1 MVQERTPI
9 DRLRDDVRLLGTI
22 LGQVLTE
29 QGGSS
34 LFDLVEGIRRLAIE
48 LRTAYSEEK
57 ERLLRA
63 TVESLDPGSALQV
76 VRAFTVYFHLINLA
90 EQNHRLRRLR
100 EQEQEISPA
109 PRRESVGA
117 AVAELT
123 SRGIPRE
130 RIREAFA
137 SLELR
142 PVFTAHPTE
151 VRRRAVLRHLQHIAE
166 CIAQLE
172 ETRLSPTDR
181 GRVLEAL
188 RAETTVLWQTDEV
201 RTLRPHPLEEVQ
213 TGLYYFAHS
222 VYRAVPILYRDLAE
236 ALEAHGIP
244 GPPPWPVLHFG
255 SWMGGDRDG
264 NPHVDAQTTAR
275 TLELHRSLILHCYR
289 EEAEAL
295 RDELTPSTRRVGIS
309 EALRASLEADLK
321 RFPELAEVQRRYP
334 DEPYRQKMG
343 CVAERLHRTYED
355 PRSPLAYR
363 DPEEL
368 LEDLRCVQHSLEA
381 HGGGRIARG
390 RLADFLARVQT
401 FGFHLAKLDLR
412 QESGVHGRLVAQILR
427 QAGVVEDYEGLPEG
441 EKVALLVQLLSGPL
455 LAPGHLV
462 IATEPERSTW
472 EVFQRLGDWQDR
484 YGPEACDAYIISLTA
499 GPSDVLEVLF
509 LAREAGLVGYDPEGR
524 ATSRL
529 DIVPL
534 FERIAELRACGQILE
549 TLLQFPCYRAQVRA
563 RGDLQE
569 IMLGYSDS
577 NKDGGY
583 LAAEWALY
591 RAQRVLP
598 GVCRRYGC
606 EVRLFHGRGGAIG
619 RGGGPAERAILAM
632 PPEALNGRLKL
643 TEQGEVLFARYANPL
658 IARRHLEQLLHALLR
673 AHLLGS
679 GTRDPERLERWEAVM
694 EELAEVALHAYRSL
708 VYETPG
714 FARYFFE
721 ATPIEEIG
729 RLHTASRPPS
739 RRDARRI
746 EDLRA
751 IPWVFSWT
759 QTRTNLPGWYG
770 LGSALAGFAD
780 RSPAH
785 LAELQEMYR
794 GWPFFRSVLDN
805 AQISLGTADLR
816 IARLYAENVTD
827 RRLGEEIFHRIR
839 AEYERS
845 VEAVLRITGQRRL
858 LDNAPTLQRLVALRN
873 PYVDP
878 MHYIQAHLLRSLR
891 QALESGDI
899 ERAEQWRWI
908 VLHAINGIA
917 AGIQTTG

>member
-1 MVQERTPI
+1 MTQERTPI
-9 DRLRDDVRLLGTI
+9 DRLRDDVRLLGTV

-29 QGGSS
+29 QGGPS
-34 LFDLVEGIRRLAIE
+34 LLELVEGIRQLAIR
-48 LRTAYSEEK
+48 LRTEYSEEGD
-57 ERLLRA
+57 RLLRA
-63 TVESLDPGSALQV
+63 TVESLDPESAFQV

-100 EQEQEISPA
+100 EQEREAYPA
-109 PRRESVGA
+109 PRQESLRA
-117 AVAELT
+117 AVAELAG
-123 SRGIPRE
+123 RGIPPE
-130 RIREAFA
+130 RIREAVGR
-137 SLELR
+137 LELY

-151 VRRRAVLRHLQHIAE
+151 VRRRAVLRHLQHIGE
-166 CIAQLE
+166 YIAQLDNSD
-172 ETRLSPTDR
+172 LPPTDR

-188 RAETTVLWQTDEV
+188 RAETTALWQTDEV
-201 RTLRPHPLEEVQ
+201 RTLRPQPLEEVQ
-213 TGLYYFAHS
+213 TGLYYFAQS

-236 ALEAHGIP
+236 ALEAHGVP
-244 GPPPWPVLHFG
+244 GPPPWPVVRFG

-264 NPHVDAQTTAR
+264 NPYVDAQTTAR
-275 TLELHRSLILHCYR
+275 TLELHRVLVLRRYL

-295 RDELTPSTRRVGIS
+295 RDELTSSTRRAEIS
-309 EALRASLEADLK
+309 GALRASLAADLA
-321 RFPELAEVQRRYP
+321 RFPELEEVVRRYP
-334 DEPYRQKMG
+334 HEPYRQKLS
-343 CVAERLHRTYED
+343 CVVERLRHTLED
-355 PRSPLAYR
+355 PQSPLAYSG
-363 DPEEL
+363 PEEL
-368 LEDLRCVQHSLEA
+368 LEDLQCVQRSLEA
-381 HGGGRIARG
+381 HGGVRIARA
-390 RLADFLARVQT
+390 RLLDFLVRVQT
-401 FGFHLAKLDLR
+401 FGFHLAKLDIR
-412 QESGVHGRLVAQILR
+412 QESGVHGRLVAHLLR
-427 QAGVVEDYEGLPEG
+427 RVGVTEDYEGLAEG
-441 EKVALLVQLLSGPL
+441 EKVALLVQLLSGPS
-455 LAPGHLV
+455 LATPHRE
-462 IATEPERSTW
+462 ISAEPERSTW
-472 EVFQRLGDWQDR
+472 EVFRRLPEWQAR
-484 YGPEACDAYIISLTA
+484 YGPEACGTYIISLTS

-509 LAREAGLVGYDPEGR
+509 LAREAGLVRYDSAGR

-534 FERIAELRACGQILE
+534 FERIAELRACGEILE
-549 TLLQFPCYRAQVRA
+549 ALLRLPCYRAHLHA

-591 RAQRVLP
+591 RAQKVIP
-598 GVCRRYGC
+598 EVCRRHGC

-673 AHLLGS
+673 AHGWS
-679 GTRDPERLERWEAVM
+679 PEAADPGRLERWEAVM
-694 EELAEVALHAYRSL
+694 EELAEAALRAYRSL

-714 FARYFFE
+714 FSRYFFE

-729 RLHTASRPPS
+729 RLNMASRPVS
-739 RRDARRI
+739 RREVRRI

-794 GWPFFRSVLDN
+794 DWPFFRSVLDN

-827 RRLGEEIFHRIR
+827 RRLAQEIFGRIR
-839 AEYERS
+839 TEYERS

-891 QALESGDI
+891 RALESGDI
-899 ERAEQWRWI
+899 ERAERWRWI